1 MAEPGCAA
9 ASRRTIADARR
20 QEDELRRQEAELRR
34 QADELRHQADGC
46 AAEAATAEAAL
57 PHAEAKDACTA
68 AFWSSGGN
76 LLTGVTDDTLLA
88 VARFLP
94 TATDLLRLGQTCTRF
109 STRCIASGS
118 LGVEA
123 EVAAGPPQLWSIGEE
138 VARRWI
144 AECTEQQRGWV
155 PWRACESW
163 LGLMHEVETLRRAAV
178 FGRSHETIAVS
189 EGGALLTVEE
199 EDGAYEYRTAA
210 SKAVMRAGRHYVQ
223 FTVESGDEMFF
234 GMIRPGWDV
243 EGGYN
248 AKGVH
253 GHCFYDTSEG
263 SCWPGDRDWEGM
275 QGPERGGDRIGMLL
289 DLDQGS
295 MTVYKNDER
304 LGVMATGLS
313 GEYCWAVSLYNEE
326 DDSAR
331 IDAAAAP
338 ASPTAEQLAQAVA
351 YEAEQADGN

>member
-57 PHAEAKDACTA
+57 PHAEAKDARTA

-155 PWRACESW
+155 PRRACESW

-189 EGGALLTVEE
+189 EGGALLTLEE
-199 EDGAYEYRTAA
+199 EDDDNRDNRAAA

-223 FTVESGDEMFF
+223 FTVVSGYHMLF
-234 GMIRPGWDV
+234 GVIRPGWDV
-243 EGGYN
+243 EGGMD
-248 AKGVH
+248 ADSVD
-253 GHCFYDTSEG
+253 GHCFYFTYDG
-263 SCWPGDRDWEGM
+263 YRYPGEHDWEGM
-275 QGPERGGDRIGMLL
+275 QYAMKEGDRVGMLL
-289 DLDQGS
+289 DLDQSS

-313 GEYCWAVSLYNEE
+313 GEYCWAVTMYH

-351 YEAEQADGN
+351 YEAEQADDN